1 MALQGVGCVV
11 CRFFHPMATRAKW
24 VLLTA
29 NLATYGMM
37 SNGSPSVGLH
47 ATHQRRT
54 VQAQKNAPLQLQRG
68 VDVYRWWCGSL
79 GDRQVIAQG

>member
-29 NLATYGMM
+29 ILATYDMT
-37 SNGSPSVGLH
+37 SNSSPNG
-47 ATHQRRT
+47 R
-54 VQAQKNAPLQLQRG
+54 
-68 VDVYRWWCGSL
+68 
-79 GDRQVIAQG
+79 